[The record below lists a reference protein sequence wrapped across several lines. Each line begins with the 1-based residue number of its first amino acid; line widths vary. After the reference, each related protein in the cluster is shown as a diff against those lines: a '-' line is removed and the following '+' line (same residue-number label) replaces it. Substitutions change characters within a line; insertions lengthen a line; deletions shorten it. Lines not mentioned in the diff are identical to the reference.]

1 MEKRKLKVLQL
12 GKQYYPH
19 IGGIEATMQQIA
31 EGIQGEADSY
41 VLASQARGA
50 ARAKVING
58 VPVYFAKS
66 LGIIASLPISWDL
79 VRYLRKHASEYDVIH
94 LHMPFPLGDLA
105 CFLSGYKGK
114 LVLYWH
120 SDIVR
125 QKKAMVFYKP
135 LMNWTL
141 RRADAIAIATQGN
154 IDGSPYVKPFE
165 NKCVRIPFGLRKAW
179 EKKSDLYWE
188 RMTKEKEAGCL
199 EQENGQVRAENPKVK
214 QNNRQAWT
222 EEREVQPENRQKR
235 AEEQE
240 VQPEEW
246 EEKDQT
252 ENPEQ
257 GGPSG
262 QIEKKPQL
270 PTLHLLFIG
279 RLVYYKGCSILM
291 DAMEKLK
298 RELGEEIHQVELVI
312 VGTGVLENEMK
323 TQAARAGLDKIIRF
337 LGRASD
343 QELEKELERC
353 DVLVF
358 PSVANSEAFG
368 LVQLEAMSY
377 GKPVINTS
385 LPTGVPWVS
394 LNKETGLTVP
404 PEDSEALCK
413 AILWMKRNPRECA
426 RMGEQARQRVKTQFT
441 QEKMLEQIMTLYR
454 ELCGQ

>member
-41 VLASQARGA
+41 VLASQGRGA
-50 ARAKVING
+50 AYTKIING

-79 VRYLRKHASEYDVIH
+79 VRYLRKHAHEYDVIH

-105 CFLSGYKGK
+105 CLLSGYKGR

-125 QKKAMVFYKP
+125 QKKAMLFYRP

-165 NKCVRIPFGLRKAW
+165 DKCVRIPFGLRKAW
-179 EKKSDLYWE
+179 EEKSDRYWE
-188 RMTKEKEAGCL
+188 QRARSSQSIRLK
-199 EQENGQVRAENPKVK
+199 QE
-214 QNNRQAWT
+214 
-222 EEREVQPENRQKR
+222 
-235 AEEQE
+235 
-240 VQPEEW
+240 
-246 EEKDQT
+246 
-252 ENPEQ
+252 
-257 GGPSG
+257 SG
-262 QIEKKPQL
+262 RIL
-270 PTLHLLFIG
+270 RLLFIG

-298 RELGEEIHQVELVI
+298 EELGEEIHQVQLVI

-323 TQAARAGLDKIIRF
+323 AQAKRAGLDKTIRF

-343 QELEKELERC
+343 KRLEKELERC

-394 LNKETGLTVP
+394 LDKETGLTVP
-404 PEDSEALCK
+404 PEDARALCK
-413 AILWMKRNPRECA
+413 AILWMKRNPEECG
-426 RMGEQARQRVKTQFT
+426 RMGERARQRVKTEFT

-454 ELCGQ
+454 ELCGQSL

>member
-31 EGIQGEADSY
+31 EGIQGEVDSY
-41 VLASQARGA
+41 VLASQGRGA
-50 ARAKVING
+50 AYTKVING

-79 VRYLRKHASEYDVIH
+79 VHYLRKHAAEYDVIH

-105 CFLSGYKGK
+105 CLLSGYKGK

-125 QKKAMVFYKP
+125 QKKAMLFYKP

-165 NKCVRIPFGLRKAW
+165 DKCVRIPFGLRKTW
-179 EKKSDLYWE
+179 EEKSDLYWE
-188 RMTKEKEAGCL
+188 RKTGGEKGVGQEALVG
-199 EQENGQVRAENPKVK
+199 QGQVSGVG
-214 QNNRQAWT
+214 QMLS
-222 EEREVQPENRQKR
+222 
-235 AEEQE
+235 
-240 VQPEEW
+240 
-246 EEKDQT
+246 
-252 ENPEQ
+252 Q
-257 GGPSG
+257 GR
-262 QIEKKPQL
+262 L
-270 PTLHLLFIG
+270 RLLFIG

-291 DAMEKLK
+291 DAMEMLKTKLQEDI
-298 RELGEEIHQVELVI
+298 RQVELVI
-312 VGTGVLENEMK
+312 VGTGVLEEEMK
-323 TQAARAGLDKIIRF
+323 AQAEKAGLTSMIRF

-343 QELEKELERC
+343 KTLERELERC

-377 GKPVINTS
+377 GKPIINTN

-394 LNKETGLTVP
+394 LDKETGLTVP
-404 PEDSEALCK
+404 AEDARALCK
-413 AILWMKRNPRECA
+413 AILWMKNHPKERQE
-426 RMGEQARQRVKTQFT
+426 MGIRARQRVKQEFS
-441 QEKMLEQIMTLYR
+441 QEKMLHQIVTLYK

>member
-31 EGIQGEADSY
+31 EGIQGEVDSY
-41 VLASQARGA
+41 VLASQGRGA
-50 ARAKVING
+50 ARTKVING

-105 CFLSGYKGK
+105 CLLSGYKGK

-125 QKKAMVFYKP
+125 QKKAMLFYKP

-165 NKCVRIPFGLRKAW
+165 DKCVLIPFGLRKAW
-179 EKKSDLYWE
+179 ERKSDLYWE
-188 RMTKEKEAGCL
+188 KTTQGGELGCL
-199 EQENGQVRAENPKVK
+199 EQK
-214 QNNRQAWT
+214 NRQA
-222 EEREVQPENRQKR
+222 Q
-235 AEEQE
+235 A
-240 VQPEEW
+240 
-246 EEKDQT
+246 

-257 GGPSG
+257 GELTDRI
-262 QIEKKPQL
+262 QEKQQSSIL
-270 PTLHLLFIG
+270 RLLFIG

-291 DAMEKLK
+291 DAMERLK
-298 RELGEEIHQVELVI
+298 TELGEEISQVELVI

-323 TQAARAGLDKIIRF
+323 AQAERIGLEKTIRF

-385 LPTGVPWVS
+385 LSTGVPWVS
-394 LNKETGLTVP
+394 LDKETGLTVP
-404 PEDSEALCK
+404 PEDSRALCK
-413 AILWMKRNPRECA
+413 AILWMKHNSKECA
-426 RMGEQARQRVKTQFT
+426 RMGTRARQRVKQEFS
-441 QEKMLEQIMTLYR
+441 QEKMLRQIVTLYK